1 MKLILPLFV
10 LITGVAAAWALMANR
25 PQITPQKREAEPPAV
40 EVVRVAPDT
49 VRLNVRS
56 QGMVRPRTE
65 IDLVSE
71 VAGRVTRIHS
81 GFAAGGF
88 FERGEG
94 LIALDPRD
102 YEDAIIKAQ
111 AEVAEASRAL
121 LQEEA
126 EAEQARSEWQA
137 LGEGES
143 TPLTLREPQ
152 LRERRAQFRAA
163 QAALAEAR
171 RRRERCELRAPFTGQ
186 VREKRVDVGQYV
198 AAGEKLARL
207 YAVDAVEVRLPISQ
221 EQLKFLDLPLAYR
234 DVGQGRRWP
243 TVRLTAS
250 LAGRTYE
257 WQGTIVRT
265 EGAWDEQ
272 TGMLYAVA
280 EVRDPYTY
288 RQDRLPLAVGL
299 YVQAEI
305 EGLERSGVYVLPAPA
320 VRHGYAVWVV
330 DGEGRLRLREVEVQ
344 RSEAH
349 RLLVSQGLRPGDQVV
364 ISALDTPV
372 EGMRVRVTEGGP

>member
-1 MKLILPLFV
+1 V
-10 LITGVAAAWALMANR
+10 
-25 PQITPQKREAEPPAV
+25 
-40 EVVRVAPDT
+40 
-49 VRLNVRS
+49 
-56 QGMVRPRTE
+56 VRPRTE

-71 VAGRVTRIHS
+71 VAGRVTRIHP

-88 FERGEG
+88 FERGEV

-102 YEDAIIKAQ
+102 YEDAIIKAD
-111 AEVAEASRAL
+111 AEVAKADRAL

-126 EAEQARSEWQA
+126 EAEQAHSEWQA

-152 LRERRAQFRAA
+152 LRERRAQLKAA
-163 QAALAEAR
+163 QAALAETR
-171 RRRERCELRAPFTGQ
+171 RRRQRCELRAPFAGQ
-186 VREKRVDVGQYV
+186 VREKQVDVGQYV

-207 YAVDAVEVRLPISQ
+207 YAVDAVEVRLPFSQ
-221 EQLKFLDLPLAYR
+221 EQLKVLDLPLAYR
-234 DVGQGRRWP
+234 DAGQDRRWSM
-243 TVRLTAS
+243 VWLTAS

-280 EVRDPYTY
+280 EVRDPYAY
-288 RQDRLPLAVGL
+288 RQDRPPLAVGL

-305 EGLERSGVYVLPAPA
+305 EGLERSNVYVLPAPA
-320 VRHGYAVWVV
+320 VRHGHELWVV

-349 RLLVSQGLRPGDQVV
+349 RLLV
-364 ISALDTPV
+364 T
-372 EGMRVRVTEGGP
+372 EVTQPWRTARIKA